1 MADKKQTDKV
11 VTEKEKIDKTK
22 PGWSNTLPGTPAATP
37 VVTGN
42 PIKSVS

>member
-11 VTEKEKIDKTK
+11 VIEKIDKTK